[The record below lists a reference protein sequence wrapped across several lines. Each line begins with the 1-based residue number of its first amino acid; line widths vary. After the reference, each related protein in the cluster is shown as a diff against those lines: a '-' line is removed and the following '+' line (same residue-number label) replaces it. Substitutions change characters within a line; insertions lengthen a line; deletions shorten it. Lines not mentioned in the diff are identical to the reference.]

1 MSDTHAASATRVR
14 SRPRLLREIA
24 LTVGAVAGLIC
35 VLFALAAVFF
45 GITPLIFRSGSMAP
59 AIDTGAL
66 ALSKTTLV
74 ADIEVGDIVK
84 VTNASGAGITHRVVE
99 IGAVG
104 TDSAQLFLQGDANA
118 EPDAESYVVS
128 EADRVFFS
136 VGKLGYAV
144 SWLSGPVAVFIGGIA
159 VGALLMT
166 AFGFRRPSVESD
178 AESTAKPDDDR
189 LQESRSGRHSAEGRG
204 TSTLGVVLALAT
216 ISAVGISASNTPTT
230 LAAGQDTATALSGTI
245 TTALPIPAPL
255 SLTCTND
262 ERGLIGTIRFVN
274 LTFPSRGA
282 QYTYQLT
289 LKKAGENDREFAV
302 AGTAATGVVIT
313 QAVENGALLE
323 LLPLPLAPVLD
334 GVYTASIRTKSGT
347 RFSQPSPTVNITMN
361 NGLLLGLAASAR
373 CGGTAAAARSAP
385 QALVPE
391 TTTPAPT
398 VTSSLVPESTLAPA
412 PTTMDP
418 SLIEESPAPPPVE
431 VPPTTTT
438 EPPTTTTV
446 PPTTTTTTVPPPT
459 TTTPPAPAVL
469 SAPVASPSG
478 ASTAQVVDIDGVPTL
493 QIVDATGAVQYSAPA
508 TSSEAYGYG
517 VNWSAGDQLWLLG
530 PDQLVRLDG
539 SGGSWSRTV
548 IDPTATDLVPA
559 DILELLN

>member
-1 MSDTHAASATRVR
+1 MSDTHAATPMR

-24 LTVGAVAGLIC
+24 LTVGAVAGLVC

-66 ALSKTTLV
+66 ALSKTTPV

-84 VTNASGAGITHRVVE
+84 VTNASGTGITHRVVE

-104 TDSAQLFLQGDANA
+104 TDSAQLFLKGDANA

-144 SWLSGPVAVFIGGIA
+144 TWLSGPVAVFIGGIA
-159 VGALLMT
+159 VGVLLMT
-166 AFGFRRPSVESD
+166 AFGFRRPTVESPAQPD
-178 AESTAKPDDDR
+178 DDDR
-189 LQESRSGRHSAEGRG
+189 LQEPPSGRHSAQGRG
-204 TSTLGVVLALAT
+204 TSTLGVVLALAA

-230 LAAGQDTATALSGTI
+230 LAAGQDTATALSGTF

-255 SLTCTND
+255 SLTCTNA
-262 ERGLIGTIRFVN
+262 ERGLLGAIRFVN

-313 QAVENGALLE
+313 QAVENGALLQ

-347 RFSQPSPTVNITMN
+347 RFSQPSPTANITMN
-361 NGLLLGLAASAR
+361 NGLLIGLAASAR
-373 CGGTAAAARSAP
+373 CGGTPAAARSAP
-385 QALVPE
+385 RAIVPE
-391 TTTPAPT
+391 TTTQAPT
-398 VTSSLVPESTLAPA
+398 ATSPLVPDSTLAPA
-412 PTTMDP
+412 PTTTDP
-418 SLIEESPAPPPVE
+418 SLTEESPAPPPVE

-438 EPPTTTTV
+438 PSSTTDTPAAALPEEV
-446 PPTTTTTTVPPPT
+446 
-459 TTTPPAPAVL
+459 TTPPAPAAL

-478 ASTAQVVDIDGVPTL
+478 ASTARVVDIDGAPTL

-530 PDQLVRLDG
+530 PDELVRLDG
-539 SGGSWSRTV
+539 TGGSWSRSV
-548 IDPTATDLVPA
+548 IDPADVDRIPA
-559 DILELLN
+559 DILALLN

>member
-66 ALSKTTLV
+66 ALSKTTPV

-189 LQESRSGRHSAEGRG
+189 LQESRSGRHSAQGRG
-204 TSTLGVVLALAT
+204 TPTLGVVLALAA
-216 ISAVGISASNTPTT
+216 ISAVGISASKTPTT

-262 ERGLIGTIRFVN
+262 ERGLLGTIRFVN

-347 RFSQPSPTVNITMN
+347 RFSLPSPTVNITMS

-385 QALVPE
+385 LAMEPE

-412 PTTMDP
+412 PTTTDP
-418 SLIEESPAPPPVE
+418 SLTEESPAPPPVE
-431 VPPTTTT
+431 VPATTTT
-438 EPPTTTTV
+438 VPQTTTTV

-469 SAPVASPSG
+469 SAPVTSPSG

-493 QIVDATGAVQYSAPA
+493 QIVDAIGAVEYSAPA

-530 PDQLVRLDG
+530 PDQLVRLDS
-539 SGGSWSRTV
+539 SGASWSRTV

-559 DILELLN
+559 DILALLN